1 LACSMRAL
9 MVDRYS
15 KYPVWVLWVLWVLW
29 VSSVLTPSRYR
40 WGNEWIAIQ
49 MAIEGK
55 TARAKR

>member
-1 LACSMRAL
+1 MACSMRAL

-15 KYPVWVLWVLWVLW
+15 KYPVWVLWVLW

-55 TARAKR
+55 TARA